1 LGEITLLQFNQSK
14 QRLQDAS
21 QYLAGGVSSNFRLGI
36 SPTPLVIERGAGAL
50 LYDVDG
56 NELIDYYMGMGPI
69 ILGHNPQVIADAVT
83 DQVQRGLLFAA
94 QTEIEYE
101 AARLVCQ
108 IVPCAERIRFG
119 SSGTEVVQAAMRLA
133 RAATKRSTI
142 IKFEG
147 HYHGWLDNI
156 LWSVAPPVDQAGSSD
171 APHALPGSAGQD
183 AVAGDHVEVMTWN
196 DLDSLRA
203 RLRRGDVAGV
213 IMEPIMCN
221 TSAILPQAGYLEGV
235 REVCTETGTILI
247 FDEVIT
253 GFRAAPGGAQQ
264 RLGVTPDLATF
275 GKAIANGFP
284 VACLAGRA
292 DLMDMLVS
300 AGVMHGGTYNAQAVC
315 MAATVATLTALSQP
329 GFYDQLERQGT
340 RLMNGLSAIFE
351 DAGIDVRIQGVPMIF
366 HLAFGVTGPI
376 TNYRDSLQADKPRY
390 RRFTTA
396 LLQRGVRALERGAW
410 FVCASHTDAL
420 IDRTLQAVE
429 DAVREI

>member
-292 DLMDMLVS
+292 DL
-300 AGVMHGGTYNAQAVC
+300 
-315 MAATVATLTALSQP
+315 TALSQP